1 MIIICCFL
9 YYCTCMSHYNR
20 HQKSSHTLWLFHY
33 MYTVFCTTIHVCP
46 ITIGIKRVPIHYD
59 RCHYRYTVH
68 TLKGKVVIVHQLW
81 SEQCTV
87 KRQNGATMTP
97 IFRPPSLMIVWI
109 GVLFCLLSPKLFI
122 KWHHGDRTV
131 HTRCIILLAPTFPC
145 INKMFKLRLHSGL
158 LTLDCQL
165 PSVVSHTNSLPSI
178 WVLNWVL

>member
-1 MIIICCFL
+1 MTVPLHVHCLL
-9 YYCTCMSHYNR
+9 YYYTCMSHYNR
-20 HQKSSHTLWLFHY
+20 HQKSSHTLWPLPLQVHCT
-33 MYTVFCTTIHVCP
+33 YTERQGGHCSP
-46 ITIGIKRVPIHYD
+46 A
-59 RCHYRYTVH
+59 
-68 TLKGKVVIVHQLW
+68 LKWAMHCQETEW
-81 SEQCTV
+81 SY
-87 KRQNGATMTP
+87 NDP
-97 IFRPPSLMIVWI
+97 IFRTPSLMTVWI
-109 GVLFCLLSPKLFI
+109 RVLFCLLSPKLFI